1 MTLSLAK
8 LAVLL
13 DGWQL
18 LLHVFGILWLSGRGV
33 TGSCRCRVESMEVMF
48 TRRWIM
54 WCCLSLP
61 WSCDVPLFRKVK
73 IRDIKVV
80 ITSEI
85 THWPPCNPRKQD
97 RICPISSGSET
108 SLLRWSKTK
117 VHHNAL
123 HIKDWLVWQQHYD
136 PTKNNNGEEKEH
148 SFILLISFQFFVFSS
163 CKLWRWLWWKEVLF
177 NYFEAFYMFF
187 G

>member
-18 LLHVFGILWLSGRGV
+18 LLHVFGNLWLSGRGV
-33 TGSCRCRVESMEVMF
+33 TGSCRCRVKSMEVMF
-48 TRRWIM
+48 TRLWIM

-80 ITSEI
+80 S
-85 THWPPCNPRKQD
+85 PPK
-97 RICPISSGSET
+97 
-108 SLLRWSKTK
+108 SLTGHHAIPENRTESAPFLVAQRHLFLDGPKTK

-148 SFILLISFQFFVFSS
+148 SFRLLISFQFYVFSS
-163 CKLWRWLWWKEVLF
+163 CKLCRWLWWKEVLF